1 MAMALYQD
9 MTQQQG
15 TGRLRYPL
23 ATGSTA
29 TETKSANSEPAATET
44 EARYQFCAASTKG
57 REALVQETVT
67 APTPESTCP
76 TGPLLVSRVKVML
89 LGATR

>member
-44 EARYQFCAASTKG
+44 EAGYQ
-57 REALVQETVT
+57 
-67 APTPESTCP
+67 
-76 TGPLLVSRVKVML
+76 LLRCFHK
-89 LGATR
+89 RP